1 MSESFYNILGVPE
14 TASKDEI
21 KKAYRSL
28 SLKLHPDRNPNNLE
42 AVGKFQKI
50 NEAYETL
57 SDEQKREEYDMMNKN
72 PFLRMASHGGGGMD
86 TPFQDMDDIF
96 SALFGNVLGAM
107 PGMSGRQQGM
117 PPGMPPGMHFAAGPG
132 MNFGGPGGPKIHVF
146 RGGPPM
152 GFTQALQKPT
162 PIIQTV
168 AITMEQ
174 VLLGATIPVDIE
186 RWMIE
191 NGNKVFERETIYV
204 TVPKGVDDNE
214 IIILREKGNIL
225 NDEIK
230 GDLKIFI
237 KVENTTQF
245 ERKGL
250 DLIIKKPISLKD
262 ALCGF
267 SFELKYINGKVYT
280 LNNNSGSIIPS
291 GYIKTIPNMG
301 LTREGH
307 TGNLLIHFQVDF
319 PEKLTEEQIK
329 SIKEIL

>member
-28 SLKLHPDRNPNNLE
+28 SLKLHPDRNPNNSE
-42 AVGKFQKI
+42 AVSKFQKI

-57 SDEQKREEYDMMNKN
+57 GDEQKREEYDMMNKN
-72 PFLRMASHGGGGMD
+72 PFLRMASQGGGGMD
-86 TPFQDMDDIF
+86 SPFQDMDDIF
-96 SALFGNVLGAM
+96 SALFGNVLGSM
-107 PGMSGRQQGM
+107 PGVKQ
-117 PPGMPPGMHFAAGPG
+117 GMPPGMHFASGPG
-132 MNFGGPGGPKIHVF
+132 MQFGGAGGPKIHVF
-146 RGGPPM
+146 RVGPPM
-152 GFTQALQKPT
+152 GFMQKPT

-214 IIILREKGNIL
+214 IIVLREKGNIL

-250 DLIIKKPISLKD
+250 DLMIKKPISLKD

-267 SFELKYINGKVYT
+267 SFELKYVNGKVYT

-291 GYIKTIPNMG
+291 GYIKTIPKMG

-307 TGNLLIHFQVDF
+307 TGNLLIHFQVEF

-329 SIKEIL
+329 LLKEIL

>member
-1 MSESFYNILGVPE
+1 LGVPE

-28 SLKLHPDRNPNNLE
+28 SLKLHPDRNPNNSE
-42 AVGKFQKI
+42 AVSKFQKI

-57 SDEQKREEYDMMNKN
+57 GDEQKKEEYDMMSKN
-72 PFLRMASHGGGGMD
+72 PFLRMASQGGGGMD
-86 TPFQDMDDIF
+86 SPFQDMDDIF
-96 SALFGNVLGAM
+96 SALFGNVLGSI
-107 PGMSGRQQGM
+107 PGVKQGM
-117 PPGMPPGMHFAAGPG
+117 HFGGPPGMH
-132 MNFGGPGGPKIHVF
+132 FGGPGGPKIHVF
-146 RGGPPM
+146 RGGPQM

-162 PIIQTV
+162 PIIKTV
-168 AITMEQ
+168 SINMEQ
-174 VLLGATIPVDIE
+174 VLTGATIPVDIE
-186 RWMIE
+186 RWIIE
-191 NGNKVFERETIYV
+191 NGNKVFENETVYV

-214 IIILREKGNIL
+214 IIILRDKGNIL

-230 GDLKIFI
+230 GDLKLFI

-250 DLIIKKPISLKD
+250 DLIFKKQISLKD

-267 SFELKYINGKVYT
+267 SFELKYVNGKVYT
-280 LNNNSGSIIPS
+280 LNNNSGSIIPPE
-291 GYIKTIPNMG
+291 YVKTIPNMG

-307 TGNLLIHFQVDF
+307 TGNLLIHFQVQF

-329 SIKEIL
+329 LLKEIL

>member
-1 MSESFYNILGVPE
+1 MSESFYNILGVQE

-28 SLKLHPDRNPNNLE
+28 SLKLHPDRNPNNSE
-42 AVGKFQKI
+42 AVSKFQKI

-57 SDEQKREEYDMMNKN
+57 GDEQKREEYDMMNKN

-86 TPFQDMDDIF
+86 SPFQDMDDIF
-96 SALFGNVLGAM
+96 SALFGNVLGSM
-107 PGMSGRQQGM
+107 PGIKQGM
-117 PPGMPPGMHFAAGPG
+117 PQGMQ
-132 MNFGGPGGPKIHVF
+132 FGGPGGPKIHVF

-152 GFTQALQKPT
+152 GFMQKPT
-162 PIIQTV
+162 PIIKTV
-168 AITMEQ
+168 SITMEQ

-186 RWMIE
+186 RWIIE
-191 NGNKVFERETIYV
+191 NGNKVFENETVYV

-214 IIILREKGNIL
+214 IILLRDKGNIL

-230 GDLKIFI
+230 GDIKLFI

-250 DLIIKKPISLKD
+250 DLLIKKSISLKD

-267 SFELKYINGKVYT
+267 SFELKYVNGKVYT

-291 GYIKTIPNMG
+291 GYIKTIPKMG

-307 TGNLLIHFQVDF
+307 TGNLLIHFQVEF
-319 PEKLTEEQIK
+319 PEKLTDEQIK
-329 SIKEIL
+329 SLKEIL

>member
-28 SLKLHPDRNPNNLE
+28 SLKLHPDRNPNNSE
-42 AVGKFQKI
+42 AVSKFQKI

-57 SDEQKREEYDMMNKN
+57 GDDQKREEYDMMNKN
-72 PFLRMASHGGGGMD
+72 PFLRMASHGGQNMD
-86 TPFQDMDDIF
+86 SPFQDMDDIF
-96 SALFGNVLGAM
+96 SALFGNVLGSM
-107 PGMSGRQQGM
+107 PGIKQGM
-117 PPGMPPGMHFAAGPG
+117 PQGMQ
-132 MNFGGPGGPKIHVF
+132 FGGPGGPKIHVF

-152 GFTQALQKPT
+152 GFMQKPT
-162 PIIQTV
+162 PIIKTIS
-168 AITMEQ
+168 ITMEQ

-186 RWMIE
+186 RWIVE
-191 NGNKVFERETIYV
+191 NGNKVFENETVYV

-214 IIILREKGNIL
+214 IIILRDKGNIL

-230 GDLKIFI
+230 GDLKLFI
-237 KVENTTQF
+237 KVENTTHF

-250 DLIIKKPISLKD
+250 DLIIKKSISLKD

-267 SFELKYINGKVYT
+267 SFELKYVNGKVYT

-307 TGNLLIHFQVDF
+307 TGNLLIHFQVEF
-319 PEKLTEEQIK
+319 PEKLTDEQIK
-329 SIKEIL
+329 SLKEIL

>member
-28 SLKLHPDRNPNNLE
+28 SLKLHPDRNPNNSE
-42 AVGKFQKI
+42 AVSKFQKI

-57 SDEQKREEYDMMNKN
+57 GDDQKREEYDMMNKN

-86 TPFQDMDDIF
+86 SPFQDMDDIF
-96 SALFGNVLGAM
+96 SALFGNVLGSM
-107 PGMSGRQQGM
+107 PGIKQGM
-117 PPGMPPGMHFAAGPG
+117 PQGMQ
-132 MNFGGPGGPKIHVF
+132 FGGPGGPKIHVF

-152 GFTQALQKPT
+152 GFMQKPT
-162 PIIQTV
+162 PIIKTIP
-168 AITMEQ
+168 ITMEQ

-186 RWMIE
+186 RWIIE
-191 NGNKVFERETIYV
+191 NGNKVFENETVYV

-214 IIILREKGNIL
+214 IILLREKGNIL

-230 GDLKIFI
+230 GDIKLFI

-250 DLIIKKPISLKD
+250 NLIIKKSISLKD

-291 GYIKTIPNMG
+291 GYIKTIQNMG

-307 TGNLLIHFQVDF
+307 TGNLLIHFQVEF
-319 PEKLTEEQIK
+319 PEKLSDEQIK
-329 SIKEIL
+329 SLKEIL

>member
-21 KKAYRSL
+21 KKAYRAL

-42 AVGKFQKI
+42 AVSKFQKI

-57 SDEQKREEYDMMNKN
+57 GDDQKKEEYDMMNKN
-72 PFLRMASHGGGGMD
+72 PFLRMAQQGGGQNMGM
-86 TPFQDMDDIF
+86 PFQDMDDIF
-96 SALFGNVLGAM
+96 SALFGNVLGSI
-107 PGMSGRQQGM
+107 PGQ
-117 PPGMPPGMHFAAGPG
+117 GMHF
-132 MNFGGPGGPKIHVF
+132 GGPKIHVF
-146 RGGPPM
+146 RGGPQM

-162 PIIQTV
+162 PIIKTV
-168 AITMEQ
+168 TINMEQ

-186 RWMIE
+186 RWILE
-191 NGNKVFERETIYV
+191 NSNKVFENETVYV
-204 TVPKGVDDNE
+204 TVPKGIDDNE
-214 IIILREKGNIL
+214 IIILRDKGNIL

-230 GDLKIFI
+230 GDIKLFI

-250 DLIIKKPISLKD
+250 DLLIKKSISLKD

-267 SFELKYINGKVYT
+267 SFELKYVNGKVYT

-291 GYIKTIPNMG
+291 GYIKTIPKMG

-307 TGNLLIHFQVDF
+307 TGNLLIHFQVEF
-319 PEKLTEEQIK
+319 PEKLTDEQIK
-329 SIKEIL
+329 SLKEIL

>member
-21 KKAYRSL
+21 KKAYRTL
-28 SLKLHPDRNPNNLE
+28 SLKLHPDRNLNNSE

-57 SDEQKREEYDMMNKN
+57 GDDQKREEYDMMNKN
-72 PFLRMASHGGGGMD
+72 PFLRMASQGGGGMD
-86 TPFQDMDDIF
+86 SPFQDMDDIF

-107 PGMSGRQQGM
+107 PGRQQRMPSGM
-117 PPGMPPGMHFAAGPG
+117 SQEMHFASGPG
-132 MNFGGPGGPKIHVF
+132 MQFGGPKIHVF

-152 GFTQALQKPT
+152 GFMQKPT

-168 AITMEQ
+168 SITMEQ

-191 NGNKVFERETIYV
+191 NGNKVFEKETVYV

-230 GDLKIFI
+230 GDLKLFI
-237 KVENTTQF
+237 KIENTTQF

-250 DLIIKKPISLKD
+250 DLIIKKQISLKD

-267 SFELKYINGKVYT
+267 SFELKYVNGKVYT

-329 SIKEIL
+329 LLKEIL

>member
-21 KKAYRSL
+21 KKAYRTL

-42 AVGKFQKI
+42 AVSKFQKI

-57 SDEQKREEYDMMNKN
+57 GDDQKKEEYDMMNKN
-72 PFLRMASHGGGGMD
+72 PFLRMAQQGGGQNMD
-86 TPFQDMDDIF
+86 SPFQDMDDIF
-96 SALFGNVLGAM
+96 SALFGNVLGSM
-107 PGMSGRQQGM
+107 PGVKQGM
-117 PPGMPPGMHFAAGPG
+117 HFGGPPGMHF
-132 MNFGGPGGPKIHVF
+132 GGPKIHVF
-146 RGGPPM
+146 RGGPQM

-162 PIIQTV
+162 PIIKTV
-168 AITMEQ
+168 TINMEQ

-186 RWMIE
+186 RWIVE
-191 NGNKVFERETIYV
+191 NGNKVFENETVYV

-214 IIILREKGNIL
+214 IIVLRDKGNIL

-230 GDLKIFI
+230 GDLKLFI

-267 SFELKYINGKVYT
+267 SFELKYVNGKVYT

-291 GYIKTIPNMG
+291 GYVKTIPNMG

-307 TGNLLIHFQVDF
+307 TGNLLIHFQVEF

-329 SIKEIL
+329 LLKEIL

>member
-14 TASKDEI
+14 TASKDDI

-57 SDEQKREEYDMMNKN
+57 GDEEKKAEYDMMNKN
-72 PFLRMASHGGGGMD
+72 PFLRMATQGGGGPNMGM
-86 TPFQDMDDIF
+86 PFQDMDDIF
-96 SALFGNVLGAM
+96 SALFGGALGS
-107 PGMSGRQQGM
+107 GMS
-117 PPGMPPGMHFAAGPG
+117 
-132 MNFGGPGGPKIHVF
+132 FGGPGGPNIKIF
-146 RGGPPM
+146 RGGVGVPHM
-152 GFTQALQKPT
+152 QMQKPT
-162 PIIQTV
+162 PIMKTV
-168 AITMEQ
+168 TINMEQ
-174 VLLGATIPVDIE
+174 VLMGGTIPVDIE

-191 NGNKVFERETIYV
+191 SGNKVFENETIYV
-204 TVPKGVDDNE
+204 TIPKGIDDNE
-214 IIILREKGNIL
+214 IILLREKGNIL
-225 NDEIK
+225 NEDIK

-237 KVENTTQF
+237 KIENTTLF

-250 DLIIKKPISLKD
+250 DLLINKTISLKD

-280 LNNNSGSIIPS
+280 LNNNSGSIIPPE
-291 GYIKTIPNMG
+291 YVKVIPNMG

-307 TGNLLIHFQVDF
+307 TGNLLIHFRIEF
-319 PEKLTEEQIK
+319 PEKLSEEKIK
-329 SIKEIL
+329 ALREIL

>member
-28 SLKLHPDRNPNNLE
+28 SLKLHPDRNPNNSE
-42 AVGKFQKI
+42 AVSKFQKI

-57 SDEQKREEYDMMNKN
+57 GDEQKREEYDMMNKN

-86 TPFQDMDDIF
+86 SPFQDMDDIF
-96 SALFGNVLGAM
+96 SALFGNVLGSM
-107 PGMSGRQQGM
+107 PGIKQGM
-117 PPGMPPGMHFAAGPG
+117 PQGMQ
-132 MNFGGPGGPKIHVF
+132 FGGPGGPKIHVF

-152 GFTQALQKPT
+152 GFMQKPT
-162 PIIQTV
+162 PIIKTV
-168 AITMEQ
+168 SITMEQ

-186 RWMIE
+186 RWIIE
-191 NGNKVFERETIYV
+191 NGNKVFENETVYV

-214 IIILREKGNIL
+214 IILLRDKGNIL

-230 GDLKIFI
+230 GDIKLFI

-250 DLIIKKPISLKD
+250 DLLIKKSISLKD

-267 SFELKYINGKVYT
+267 SFELKYVNGKVYT

-291 GYIKTIPNMG
+291 GYIKTIPKMG

-307 TGNLLIHFQVDF
+307 TGNLLIHFQVEF
-319 PEKLTEEQIK
+319 PEKLTDEQIK
-329 SIKEIL
+329 SLKEIL

>member
-28 SLKLHPDRNPNNLE
+28 SLKLHPDRNPNNSE
-42 AVGKFQKI
+42 AVSKFQKI

-57 SDEQKREEYDMMNKN
+57 GDEQKKEEYDMMNKN
-72 PFLRMASHGGGGMD
+72 PFLRMASQGGGGV
-86 TPFQDMDDIF
+86 PFQDMDELF
-96 SALFGNVLGAM
+96 SALFGNVLGSM
-107 PGMSGRQQGM
+107 PGVKQQ
-117 PPGMPPGMHFAAGPG
+117 G
-132 MNFGGPGGPKIHVF
+132 MNFGGPPGMHFGGPRIHVF
-146 RGGPPM
+146 RGGNP
-152 GFTQALQKPT
+152 QLQKPT
-162 PIIQTV
+162 PIIKTV
-168 AITMEQ
+168 TINMEQ
-174 VLLGATIPVDIE
+174 VLTGGTIPVDIE
-186 RWMIE
+186 RWLIE
-191 NGNKVFERETIYV
+191 GENKVFENETVYV
-204 TVPKGVDDNE
+204 TIPKGVDDNE
-214 IIILREKGNIL
+214 IIILRDKGNIL

-230 GDLKIFI
+230 GDLKLFI

-250 DLIIKKPISLKD
+250 DLIIKKQISLKD

-280 LNNNSGSIIPS
+280 LNNNSGSIIPPE
-291 GYIKTIPNMG
+291 YVKIIPNMG

-307 TGNLLIHFQVDF
+307 TGNLLIHFQVQF

-329 SIKEIL
+329 LLKEIL

>member
-57 SDEQKREEYDMMNKN
+57 SDKQKRKEYDMMNKN

-86 TPFQDMDDIF
+86 SPFQDMDDIF
-96 SALFGNVLGAM
+96 SALFGNVLGSM
-107 PGMSGRQQGM
+107 PGVNGRPQ
-117 PPGMPPGMHFAAGPG
+117 GMHFGGP
-132 MNFGGPGGPKIHVF
+132 FGGPGGPRIHVF
-146 RGGPPM
+146 RGGPTM
-152 GFTQALQKPT
+152 GFTQALEKPI
-162 PIIQTV
+162 PIIKTIT
-168 AITMEQ
+168 ITMEQ
-174 VLLGATIPVDIE
+174 VLLGATVPVDIE
-186 RWMIE
+186 RWIIE
-191 NGNKVFERETIYV
+191 NGNKVFENETIYV
-204 TVPKGVDDNE
+204 TIPKGVDDNE
-214 IIILREKGNIL
+214 IIILRDKGNIL

-230 GDLKIFI
+230 GDLKLFV
-237 KVENTTQF
+237 KVENLTPF

-250 DLIIKKPISLKD
+250 DLLIKKQISLKD

-291 GYIKTIPNMG
+291 EYIKTIPKMG

-307 TGNLLIHFQVDF
+307 TGNLLIHFIVEF

-329 SIKEIL
+329 SLKEIL

>member
-28 SLKLHPDRNPNNLE
+28 SLKLHPDRNPNNSE
-42 AVGKFQKI
+42 AVSKFQKI

-57 SDEQKREEYDMMNKN
+57 GDEQKKEEYDMMSKN
-72 PFLRMASHGGGGMD
+72 PFLRMASQGGGGMD
-86 TPFQDMDDIF
+86 SPFQDMDDIF
-96 SALFGNVLGAM
+96 SALFGNVLGSI
-107 PGMSGRQQGM
+107 PGVKQGM
-117 PPGMPPGMHFAAGPG
+117 HFGGPPGMH
-132 MNFGGPGGPKIHVF
+132 FGGPGGPKIHVF
-146 RGGPPM
+146 RGGPQM

-162 PIIQTV
+162 PIIKTV
-168 AITMEQ
+168 SINMEQ
-174 VLLGATIPVDIE
+174 VLTGATIPVDIE
-186 RWMIE
+186 RWIIE
-191 NGNKVFERETIYV
+191 NGNKVFENETVYV

-214 IIILREKGNIL
+214 IIILRDKGNIL

-230 GDLKIFI
+230 GDLKLFI

-250 DLIIKKPISLKD
+250 DLIFKKPISLKD

-267 SFELKYINGKVYT
+267 SFELKYVNGKVYT
-280 LNNNSGSIIPS
+280 LNNNSGSIIPPE
-291 GYIKTIPNMG
+291 YVKTIPNMG

-307 TGNLLIHFQVDF
+307 TGNLLIHFQVQF

-329 SIKEIL
+329 LLKEIL

>member
-28 SLKLHPDRNPNNLE
+28 SLKSHPDRNPNNPE
-42 AVGKFQKI
+42 AVSKFQKI

-57 SDEQKREEYDMMNKN
+57 GDDQKREEYDMMNKN
-72 PFLRMASHGGGGMD
+72 PFFRMASHGGGGMD
-86 TPFQDMDDIF
+86 SPFQDMDDIF
-96 SALFGNVLGAM
+96 SALFGNVLGSM
-107 PGMSGRQQGM
+107 PGIKQGM
-117 PPGMPPGMHFAAGPG
+117 PQGMAF
-132 MNFGGPGGPKIHVF
+132 GGPKIHVF

-152 GFTQALQKPT
+152 GFMQKPT
-162 PIIQTV
+162 PIIKTV
-168 AITMEQ
+168 SITMEQ

-186 RWMIE
+186 RWIIE
-191 NGNKVFERETIYV
+191 NGNKVFENETVYV

-214 IIILREKGNIL
+214 IIILRDKGNIL

-245 ERKGL
+245 ERKGV
-250 DLIIKKPISLKD
+250 DLIIKRSISLKD

-307 TGNLLIHFQVDF
+307 TGNLLIHFQVEF
-319 PEKLTEEQIK
+319 PEKLTGEQIK
-329 SIKEIL
+329 SLKEIL